1 MVGEESRE
9 KNFVYKEFSRQKRT
23 KTTNAFAK
31 TFYYPKEEYEK
42 SLLYGNKK
50 LVGQEIEFT
59 DHLVFK
65 ELKPVTFFGGR
76 GTYSRNLVF
85 LTEFFIN

>member
-1 MVGEESRE
+1 M
-9 KNFVYKEFSRQKRT
+9 

-50 LVGQEIEFT
+50 LVGEEIEFT

-76 GTYSRNLVF
+76 GKTFENLVF
-85 LTEFFIN
+85 FTDFFVNEKEKLFPTEQFQI